1 MQRKA
6 LNDLLSWKD
15 RPTRRPLILRGARQ
29 VGKSTLARMLAEHA
43 FDGLAEINL
52 ELSPDA
58 ADLFESMDPK
68 VILPLLEI
76 EAGCRILPGKTLLF
90 LDEIQSAPKVLP
102 TLRYF
107 HERLPDLHVICAGSL
122 LDFALAGA
130 SYSMPVG
137 RVEYLFL
144 GPMSFEEFL
153 AALGEE
159 PRLEYMRD
167 WSPGDEIPKVIHQSI
182 MSRVRQFLS
191 VGGMPGVIDAWV
203 KTGSFVEC
211 DRVQRSIL
219 QTYED
224 DFSKYRERVNTRL
237 LKKTYRAIPGLV
249 GRRFKYAHVDRDE
262 RSKALSDALDMLVMA
277 RVASRVPHSAGNGI
291 PLGAELN
298 ERKFKVLFLDVGLM
312 TTALGVA
319 PFLQQEDQGIV
330 NEGAIAEQ
338 FVGQHLLYPPLS
350 YMEPELTFWARDA
363 RSSSAEVDYL
373 LPLPGAITPVEVKAG
388 KTGALRSMHA
398 FLEEKGRVLG
408 LRFNSE
414 PPYLFRGTYARPK
427 STSAPFHLLSLPLY
441 MVDRARC
448 LASTAMA
455 EAGGARP
462 QQEG

>member
-159 PRLEYMRD
+159 PRLE
-167 WSPGDEIPKVIHQSI
+167 
-182 MSRVRQFLS
+182 
-191 VGGMPGVIDAWV
+191 
-203 KTGSFVEC
+203 
-211 DRVQRSIL
+211 
-219 QTYED
+219 
-224 DFSKYRERVNTRL
+224 
-237 LKKTYRAIPGLV
+237 
-249 GRRFKYAHVDRDE
+249 
-262 RSKALSDALDMLVMA
+262 
-277 RVASRVPHSAGNGI
+277 
-291 PLGAELN
+291 
-298 ERKFKVLFLDVGLM
+298 
-312 TTALGVA
+312 
-319 PFLQQEDQGIV
+319 
-330 NEGAIAEQ
+330 
-338 FVGQHLLYPPLS
+338 
-350 YMEPELTFWARDA
+350 
-363 RSSSAEVDYL
+363 
-373 LPLPGAITPVEVKAG
+373 
-388 KTGALRSMHA
+388 
-398 FLEEKGRVLG
+398 
-408 LRFNSE
+408 
-414 PPYLFRGTYARPK
+414 
-427 STSAPFHLLSLPLY
+427 
-441 MVDRARC
+441 
-448 LASTAMA
+448 
-455 EAGGARP
+455 
-462 QQEG
+462 